1 MESCERATS
10 DFFSAMSSSKGY
22 WYSLFDLDDTSF
34 SLSQLFGVSIEELFD
49 VFQTI
54 GFMKKVGEKGLQ
66 FMRFKFTNF
75 INQNGLDEFVEHNL
89 WKFKGKKEH
98 FIRIGHRRY
107 KTGTKKALLPQDT
120 VAETPPRIKGIAG
133 LREEF
138 AKKLGAFLTQKPSSL
153 SSTIPLS
160 ALDPDEQEEQE
171 QEQKRRKWLVFE
183 LQTKLLPLLSPASG
197 SISESLLESSVD
209 SKKVEEVIYSLVGE
223 MQRQRE
229 ATLTLILGTRKEQGS
244 PYARL
249 NLKHFPVL
257 ESFGIPVDDA
267 RVHENIF
274 R

>member
-1 MESCERATS
+1 M
-10 DFFSAMSSSKGY
+10 
-22 WYSLFDLDDTSF
+22 
-34 SLSQLFGVSIEELFD
+34 
-49 VFQTI
+49 
-54 GFMKKVGEKGLQ
+54 
-66 FMRFKFTNF
+66 
-75 INQNGLDEFVEHNL
+75 
-89 WKFKGKKEH
+89 
-98 FIRIGHRRY
+98 
-107 KTGTKKALLPQDT
+107 
-120 VAETPPRIKGIAG
+120 
-133 LREEF
+133 
-138 AKKLGAFLTQKPSSL
+138 
-153 SSTIPLS
+153 
-160 ALDPDEQEEQE
+160 
-171 QEQKRRKWLVFE
+171 VFE

-229 ATLTLILGTRKEQGS
+229 ATLTLILGTRKEQGL